1 MAETIFREAQ
11 RYAHLME
18 LPRVAVQA
26 LRGEAEFRLNT
37 NDLEAAS
44 IKASEAMRVAT
55 RYGMTLQ
62 RIALRVLMGRILLRR
77 GDRSGHYLLQR
88 ALAHADRVGYQLQV
102 DRAQQAILWASKLER
117 L

>member
-77 GDRSGHYLLQR
+77 GEHYLLQR